1 MKSAGI
7 YGANASGKSNVLHA
21 FWFMVNYVL
30 TSHNQQLHKAI
41 ERSPFKFDRETPSRP
56 SSFEVIFTTN
66 GIRYAYGFSV
76 TDKAVIEEYLYYYP
90 MAGRHSFLSE
100 KTQKIFALPLMS
112 MNKTLSRIA
121 LRPTSSIC
129 LSHQTGAIPK

>member
-1 MKSAGI
+1 MERTFSIQGSVVLSLLASKDKEHPKHLIVNGSKRYLKSAGI

-41 ERSPFKFDRETPSRP
+41 ERSGLSKFDCETPVRP
-56 SSFEVIFTTN
+56 SSFEVIFTAN

-76 TDKAVIEEYLYYYP
+76 TDKVVGWKNTYITIP
-90 MAGRHSFLSE
+90 MAGRRSF
-100 KTQKIFALPLMS
+100 
-112 MNKTLSRIA
+112 
-121 LRPTSSIC
+121 
-129 LSHQTGAIPK
+129 